1 MKKLFYILITFVPL
15 TTKAQVTLIPDQY
28 FELRLVN
35 LGIDTDGII
44 NGQILTS
51 DATAVTDLYL
61 NSARI
66 NDFTGITDFINV
78 EILNCYY
85 NPVNGDMGPPYGTID
100 ISTMVNLKE
109 LDITATHLNTIDVS
123 NNMLLEKITIANEAW
138 GDILIVND
146 FNELNLS
153 NNPKVNYVNAFNLV
167 NFNLINLRNK
177 TASKMY
183 IDVTNNL
190 NVKNNVCIEVDDHVA
205 ATNGTAPYDTW
216 VVDGDYYFSDIC
228 ALSLE
233 KLVHNN
239 FKIYPNP
246 ATHLISVEQK
256 DTKGAILQAVQILDS
271 SGKWIKTINDN
282 FNAIDVSALN
292 KGMYLFVI
300 QTDKGNKT
308 EKIIIE

>member
-15 TTKAQVTLIPDQY
+15 ITKAQVTLIPDQN
-28 FELRLVN
+28 FEGELISA
-35 LGIDTDGII
+35 GIDTDGII
-44 NGQILTS
+44 NGQMFTADAIGVKNLFLWGGGIS
-51 DATAVTDLYL
+51 DL
-61 NSARI
+61 
-66 NDFTGITDFINV
+66 TGIEDF
-78 EILNCYY
+78 LNLEEFTCYY
-85 NPVNGDMGPPYGTID
+85 NPLNGSSGPPFGTI
-100 ISTMVNLKE
+100 NLTTLLSLRE
-109 LDITATHLNTIDVS
+109 LDVRSSHLNTIDVS
-123 NNMLLEKITIANEAW
+123 NNTLLEKILIGNDG
-138 GDILIVND
+138 GDIQINND
-146 FNELNLS
+146 FTFLDLS
-153 NNPKVNYVNAFNLV
+153 NNPNMKYVDASNLFIKFAILNMRNNNADSVYINV
-167 NFNLINLRNK
+167 ESRNFYKPR
-177 TASKMY
+177 
-183 IDVTNNL
+183 
-190 NVKNNVCIEVDDHVA
+190 VCIEVDDHVA

-228 ALSLE
+228 TLSLE